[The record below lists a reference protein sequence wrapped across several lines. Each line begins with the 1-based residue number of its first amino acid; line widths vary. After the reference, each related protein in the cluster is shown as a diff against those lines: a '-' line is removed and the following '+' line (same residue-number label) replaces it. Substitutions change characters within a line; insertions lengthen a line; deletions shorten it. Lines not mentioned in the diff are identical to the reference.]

1 MKKRIFDTMIENPAE
16 NRQMRRHGARIFD
29 LRMFDEPS
37 GDDDGGEENDGDDDG
52 GEGDDNDEGQG
63 GTFTQADIDKAVSA
77 ALKRERAKAVKKAKE
92 AAEAERLRNMSNA
105 ERNAEMLK
113 ALEAEVR
120 ELKGEKARGEMASTV
135 RGMLSGAGV
144 AEFND
149 DIVNALVVADDA
161 EKTKGRVDNFV
172 KAYKAAVAA
181 GVKKAM
187 GGSTPP
193 DGNTRKRG
201 KTLTKD
207 EIMAVKDQTERQ
219 RLIRENINL
228 FR

>member
-1 MKKRIFDTMIENPAE
+1 MKKRIFDTMIGNPAE
-16 NRQMRRHGARIFD
+16 NRQMRRCGVRIFD

-37 GDDDGGEENDGDDDG
+37 DDDDGGEGNDGDDDG
-52 GEGDDNDEGQG
+52 GEGDDDDEGQG

-77 ALKRERAKAVKKAKE
+77 ALKRERAKAEKKAKE

-105 ERNAEMLK
+105 ERNAEKLK

>member
-1 MKKRIFDTMIENPAE
+1 MKKRIFDTMIGNPAE

-52 GEGDDNDEGQG
+52 GEDGNDDEGQG

-77 ALKRERAKAVKKAKE
+77 ALKRERAKAEKKAKE

-105 ERNAEMLK
+105 ERNAEKLK